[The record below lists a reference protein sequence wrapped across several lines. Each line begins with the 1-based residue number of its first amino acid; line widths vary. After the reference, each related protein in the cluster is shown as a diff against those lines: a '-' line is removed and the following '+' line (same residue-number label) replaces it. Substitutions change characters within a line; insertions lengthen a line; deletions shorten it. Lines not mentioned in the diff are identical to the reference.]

1 MVGSTA
7 PMSAVSSP
15 EPSIRATLRHR
26 PFRVLLGGGT
36 VYFVGN
42 AMQAMAAAWLMVELT
57 GSSFLA
63 ALVQTAVFLPM
74 FLLALPAGVLADITD
89 RRRLILVSLGVQAAT
104 VCVLALLVLAG
115 WAGAATLLVLT
126 FLAGCCTALLSPSWN
141 SAIVDVVPRP
151 ELPQAITAVGIAYN
165 AARALGPAAAGWVFA
180 SAGSGWVFLLAVA
193 GVLVLLE
200 SVRRHPPRPHPPSR
214 LPAERLWGGML
225 SALRFARH
233 SETVLA
239 QLVRT
244 VAYSAAGSALW
255 ALLPVIA
262 QRQLGLGAAGFGFLI
277 GCLGAGAVMTG
288 FIVGRLRVRL
298 GLDRL
303 VAAGCLAY
311 AAAMTVAAYSR
322 QALLV
327 YAVLLVAGGCWMA
340 VMSTFNTATQTSVP
354 PWVRAR
360 ATALHTLCA
369 LGSFAIGSAF
379 WGALS
384 DLIGLQAALTLAAVG
399 MLAGLLLGRPFP
411 LRMGLLD
418 EVTQVKTVDTLFIV
432 HEPDPEE
439 GPVAVEIGYRISA
452 DDTAAFMDAVSQ
464 LRAPRRRDGATLW
477 RVYRDLSDP
486 QRYVERFIVTSWA
499 DYLHQ
504 RARATLADQE
514 LEARVQQFLLPGV
527 ALTTQ
532 HYVAEL

>member
-1 MVGSTA
+1 MSTVI
-7 PMSAVSSP
+7 PVP
-15 EPSIRATLRHR
+15 EVSIRATLRHR
-26 PFRVLLGGGT
+26 PFRALLAGGS

-89 RRRLILVSLGVQAAT
+89 RRRLILLALGVQAVT
-104 VCVLALLVLAG
+104 VCLLAALVLIG

-126 FLAGCCTALLSPSWN
+126 FFAGCCTALLSPSWN

-180 SAGSGWVFLLAVA
+180 AAGSGWVFLLAVG

-200 SVRRHPPRPHPPSR
+200 SVRRYPPRPHPPSR

-262 QRQLGLGAAGFGFLI
+262 QRQLGLGAAGFGSLI

-288 FIVGRLRVRL
+288 FVVGRMRSRL

-303 VAAGCLAY
+303 VATGCLGY
-311 AAAMTVAAYSR
+311 AAVMAVAAYSTR
-322 QALLV
+322 AWLV
-327 YAVLLVAGGCWMA
+327 YGVLLVAGGCWMA

-384 DLIGLQAALTLAAVG
+384 DLIGLQAALTLAAVA

-411 LRMGLLD
+411 LRMGELG
-418 EVTQVKTVDTLFIV
+418 EVTQVKIADNVFIV
-432 HEPDPEE
+432 HEPDPEA
-439 GPVAVEIGYRISA
+439 GPVAVEIAYRIRPE
-452 DDTAAFMDAVSQ
+452 DTAAFMEAVSH

-477 RVYRDLSDP
+477 RVYRDLSNP

-499 DYLHQ
+499 EYLHQ
-504 RARATLADQE
+504 RSRATLADQT
-514 LEARVQQFLLPGV
+514 LEAQVQRFQLPGE
-527 ALTTQ
+527 AITTQ